1 MSLTATTQDVDIVFS
16 LSFPRVCRPALLLLS
31 SPKERPALLLLSSP
45 KVSVGD
51 PLLLKKEKNR
61 FSNAPRQQALENDGT
76 LIPVRT
82 ANISC
87 TTVAGFTLIE
97 LLVVVLIIGILSAV
111 ALPQYTKAVEK
122 SRVTELIQQISTYKK
137 AAEVYYLA
145 NGTYSKDPEA
155 LDISFPNC
163 VPSSSGSGTAWRCP
177 NWNLDGNNNLE
188 GRLLVLYCPSKNSTQ
203 TSCEPTNSKM
213 IFWAPLPHAANQ
225 NFQCVG
231 AAYLCD
237 YVKNS
242 LFE

>member
-1 MSLTATTQDVDIVFS
+1 MKGFTSI
-16 LSFPRVCRPALLLLS
+16 LSFPSVVVGNLS
-31 SPKERPALLLLSSP
+31 LFKTSNDNNGSPTKFL
-45 KVSVGD
+45 GD
-51 PLLLKKEKNR
+51 DDK
-61 FSNAPRQQALENDGT
+61 
-76 LIPVRT
+76 T
-82 ANISC
+82 ANVH
-87 TTVAGFTLIE
+87 TVTPGFTLIE
-97 LLVVVLIIGILSAV
+97 LLVVVLIIGILAAV

-163 VPSSSGSGTAWRCP
+163 VPSASGSGTAWRCP

-188 GRLLVLYCPSKNSTQ
+188 GRLLVLYCPPKNSTQ

-231 AAYLCD
+231 TAYLCD
-237 YVKNS
+237 YVKKS

>member
-1 MSLTATTQDVDIVFS
+1 MKGFTSI
-16 LSFPRVCRPALLLLS
+16 LSFPSVVVGNLSLFKKGHDNNGSPNPAGLQFL
-31 SPKERPALLLLSSP
+31 
-45 KVSVGD
+45 GD
-51 PLLLKKEKNR
+51 DDK
-61 FSNAPRQQALENDGT
+61 
-76 LIPVRT
+76 T
-82 ANISC
+82 ANVH
-87 TTVAGFTLIE
+87 TVTSGFTLIE

-122 SRVTELIQQISTYKK
+122 SRVSELIQQISTYKQ

-163 VPSSSGSGTAWRCP
+163 VPSASGSGTAWRCP

-188 GRLLVLYCPSKNSTQ
+188 GRLLVLYCPPKNSTQ
-203 TSCEPTNSKM
+203 TSCEPTASKM

-231 AAYLCD
+231 TAYLCD
-237 YVKNS
+237 YVKKS

>member
-1 MSLTATTQDVDIVFS
+1 MKGFIDV
-16 LSFPRVCRPALLLLS
+16 
-31 SPKERPALLLLSSP
+31 
-45 KVSVGD
+45 G
-51 PLLLKKEKNR
+51 
-61 FSNAPRQQALENDGT
+61 
-76 LIPVRT
+76 RT
-82 ANISC
+82 A
-87 TTVAGFTLIE
+87 AGGFTLIE

-122 SRVTELIQQISTYKK
+122 SRVSELIQQISTYKK

-163 VPSSSGSGTAWRCP
+163 VPSASGSGTAWRCP

-188 GRLLVLYCPSKNSTQ
+188 GRLLVLYCPPKNSTQ

-213 IFWAPLPHAANQ
+213 IFWAPLPHSANQ

-231 AAYLCD
+231 TAYLCD
-237 YVKNS
+237 YVKKS